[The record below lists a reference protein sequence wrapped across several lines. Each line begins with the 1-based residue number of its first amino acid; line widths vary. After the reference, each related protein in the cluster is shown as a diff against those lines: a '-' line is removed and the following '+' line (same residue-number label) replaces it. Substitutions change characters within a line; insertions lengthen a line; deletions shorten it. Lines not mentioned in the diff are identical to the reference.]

1 MMEIVPGIYQ
11 LQLPLPFT
19 PVGDMSLGENLS
31 QTNVYFIQGSTGWLL
46 VDSGWDDP
54 QNMEIIKKGLQE
66 IGIYFKDISQIVIT
80 HSHLDHFG
88 LAGELQ
94 EISGATLL
102 LHQGERR
109 FIEPGGVKG
118 ATILKTMKEW
128 LYKNGTP
135 VDETA
140 KLQRLPAGEMN
151 FISPVFPDV
160 VSFTGKVGSPDI
172 FLSGGE
178 RIDTGLFSFEVLW
191 TPGHS
196 PGHICLYERAKGV
209 LISGDHILSRIT
221 PEIGLN
227 PFSGLNPLGDY
238 IKSLE
243 SLKKLE
249 VELVLPGHEEY
260 FVDLGTR
267 IDELIQHHQRRKE
280 DIVRILN
287 TRSQEV
293 AYKIA
298 MEVPWMPEKGGEP
311 WEKLDHWG
319 HRMALMETLAHL
331 NLLKEEGKV
340 RRISKDGFD
349 FYSNT

>member
-1 MMEIVPGIYQ
+1 MIEIVSGIYQ
-11 LQLPLPFT
+11 IQLPLPYT

-31 QTNVYFIQGSTGWLL
+31 QTNVYCIQGNTGWLL
-46 VDSGWDDP
+46 VDSGWNDP
-54 QNMEIIKKGLQE
+54 KNIQIMKSGLQE
-66 IGIYFKDISQIVIT
+66 IGIDFKDISQIAIT

-94 EISGATLL
+94 EITGAALF

-109 FIEPGGVKG
+109 FIEPRGLK
-118 ATILKTMKEW
+118 AETILKEMRDW
-128 LYKNGTP
+128 LSRNGTP
-135 VDETA
+135 THETA
-140 KLQRLPAGEMN
+140 ELQRLSEGEMH

-160 VSFTGKVGSPDI
+160 VSFTGKVGSPDK

-178 RIDTGLFSFEVLW
+178 TIDTGFFRFEVLW

-196 PGHICLYERAKGV
+196 PGHICLYEQTKKI
-209 LISGDHILSRIT
+209 LISGDHVLSRIT

-227 PFSGLNPLGDY
+227 PLSSLNPLGDY

-243 SLKKLE
+243 SLKELE
-249 VELVLPGHEEY
+249 VEIVLPGHEEY
-260 FVDLGTR
+260 FADLRTR
-267 IDELIQHHQRRKE
+267 IAELIQHHQRRKE
-280 DIVRILN
+280 DISRVLM
-287 TRSQEV
+287 TRPEQV

-298 MEVPWMPEKGGEP
+298 MRIPWMPEKGGKP
-311 WEKLDHWG
+311 WEELDHWG

-340 RRISKDGFD
+340 RTIDKDGFD
-349 FYSNT
+349 YYLHT

>member
-31 QTNVYFIQGSTGWLL
+31 QTNVYCIRGSSGWLL
-46 VDSGWDDP
+46 VDGGWNDP
-54 QNMEIIKKGLQE
+54 KNIEIMKHGLQE
-66 IGIYFKDISQIVIT
+66 IGIDFKDISQIVIT

-94 EISGATLL
+94 EISGARLF

-109 FIEPGGVKG
+109 FIEPKG
-118 ATILKTMKEW
+118 MKASTIRKEMKEW
-128 LYKNGTP
+128 LSRNGTP
-135 VDETA
+135 ESETA
-140 KLQRLPAGEMN
+140 RLQRLSEGEIK

-178 RIDTGLFSFEVLW
+178 RIDTGIFRFEVLW

-196 PGHICLYERAKGV
+196 PGHICLYEQEKRI
-209 LISGDHILSRIT
+209 LISGDHVLSRIT

-227 PFSGLNPLGDY
+227 PFSSLNPLGDY
-238 IKSLE
+238 IRSLE
-243 SLKKLE
+243 NLKKLE
-249 VELVLPGHEEY
+249 VEIVLPGHEEY
-260 FVDLGTR
+260 FVDLETR
-267 IDELIQHHQRRKE
+267 IDELIQHHERRKE
-280 DIVRILN
+280 DIVRILK
-287 TRSQEV
+287 TSSQEV

-298 MEVPWMPEKGGEP
+298 MEVPWMPEKRGKA
-311 WEKLDHWG
+311 WEDLDHWG

-331 NLLKEEGKV
+331 NVLREEGKV
-340 RRISKDGFD
+340 RTIDKDGFD
-349 FYSNT
+349 FYFNT

>member
-1 MMEIVPGIYQ
+1 MREIIPGMYQ
-11 LQLPLPFT
+11 MHVPLPFT
-19 PVGDMSLGENLS
+19 PVGDMALGENLS

-46 VDSGWDDP
+46 VDSGWNDP
-54 QNMEIIKKGLQE
+54 RNIEIIKKGLQE
-66 IGIYFKDISQIVIT
+66 IGSDVKDISQIVIT

-102 LHQGERR
+102 LHQGERG

-118 ATILKTMKEW
+118 ATILKAMKEW

-135 VDETA
+135 VNETA
-140 KLQRLPAGEMN
+140 KLQRLPEGAVS

-178 RIDTGLFSFEVLW
+178 RIDTGLFRFEVLW

-196 PGHICLYERAKGV
+196 PGHICLYERAKRI
-209 LISGDHILSRIT
+209 LISGDHVLSRIT

-238 IKSLE
+238 IKSLT

-249 VELVLPGHEEY
+249 VKLVLPGHEDY
-260 FVDLGTR
+260 FIDLGRR
-267 IDELIQHHQRRKE
+267 IDELIQHHQRRKDE
-280 DIVRILN
+280 IAKVLKTGPN
-287 TRSQEV
+287 V
-293 AYKIA
+293 AYTIA
-298 MEVPWMPEKGGEP
+298 MKVPWMPEKGGEP
-311 WEKLDHWG
+311 WERLDHWG

-331 NLLKEEGKV
+331 NLLKEEGRV
-340 RRISKDGFD
+340 RKISKDGLD
-349 FYSNT
+349 FYSNE